1 VARWAM
7 AVIRPFSLRRWV
19 DAAAEL
25 MNLEI
30 ALPDHELGSDLRPG
44 WDSVPQLNTK
54 YAANFG
60 FRLTR
65 NFRISKYQPDR
76 YLLNF

>member
-1 VARWAM
+1 M

-30 ALPDHELGSDLRPG
+30 ALPDHELGSDLRRG
-44 WDSVPQLNTK
+44 GILSL
-54 YAANFG
+54 
-60 FRLTR
+60 
-65 NFRISKYQPDR
+65 S
-76 YLLNF
+76 